1 MKLNN
6 TYYILRHGLSTSNI
20 QHWAAGWP
28 ETKRKSHLISKNKK
42 QIKRAAQDLKK
53 IRLDFIYSSDMHRT
67 KQTSAIVS
75 KITNVKVVFDKK
87 LREINYG
94 IFNNTDND
102 NYKNY
107 FKNKTEWMNKRPPKG
122 ESHIDCQKRMINTLK
137 KIDKK
142 HKDKKILIVSHGN
155 PLWLLEGF
163 VKNWNRIKLLKEIK
177 NRILPGE
184 YRKLN

>member
-6 TYYILRHGLSTSNI
+6 TYYILRHGLSTSNV
-20 QHWAAGWP
+20 QHWEAGWP
-28 ETKRKSHLISKNKK
+28 ETKRKSHLLPKSKK
-42 QIKRAAQDLKK
+42 QIKKVGQFFKK
-53 IRLDFIYSSDMHRT
+53 IGLDLIFSSDMHRT
-67 KQTSAIVS
+67 KQTSIIVS
-75 KITNVKVVFDKK
+75 KIIKIKIIFNKN

-107 FKNKTEWMNKRPPKG
+107 FKNKTEWINKRPPKG
-122 ESHIDCQKRMINTLK
+122 ESHIDCQKRMVNVLK
-137 KIDKK
+137 EIDKK
-142 HKDKKILIVSHGN
+142 YKDKKILIVSHGN

-163 VKNWNRIKLLKEIK
+163 IKKWNRTKLLKKIK
-177 NRILPGE
+177 NRIMPGE